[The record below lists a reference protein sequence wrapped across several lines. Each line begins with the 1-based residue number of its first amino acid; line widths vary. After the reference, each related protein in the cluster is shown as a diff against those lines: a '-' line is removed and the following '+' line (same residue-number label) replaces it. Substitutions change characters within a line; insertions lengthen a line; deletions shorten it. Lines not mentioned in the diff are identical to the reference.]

1 MNIYIGVD
9 GGCTKTSLVA
19 VGPDGEVLGG
29 ITGEGI
35 NFNSIG
41 MQRARDNLSAPVKA
55 LIRQVGADGYE
66 TIFIGMSALYNN
78 PDKKLLDEFCSDAFP
93 VERVVMCSD
102 IVAALYGLT
111 LGAPGVMTV
120 SGTGMM
126 GAAIDSGGK
135 LVYSGGWGYLLND
148 EGSCYS
154 IGLKGIMAA
163 LRDIEGIGAPTIL
176 TGRLLEFYK
185 VSDSREFLE
194 YLYSSEVPAR
204 VIAYFATEV
213 LSAYKKKDT
222 SARAIIGETVKI
234 LVTHTVKLIN
244 SVNTNAGSLR
254 VGVYGDL
261 FEKNEDILNLFKKKL
276 YRTHPEIKIEIPSV
290 PPEAG
295 AVIYGLMR
303 QRPGGYKDI
312 INKLASYYIV

>member
-1 MNIYIGVD
+1 M
-9 GGCTKTSLVA
+9 
-19 VGPDGEVLGG
+19 
-29 ITGEGI
+29 
-35 NFNSIG
+35 
-41 MQRARDNLSAPVKA
+41 
-55 LIRQVGADGYE
+55 
-66 TIFIGMSALYNN
+66 
-78 PDKKLLDEFCSDAFP
+78 
-93 VERVVMCSD
+93 
-102 IVAALYGLT
+102 
-111 LGAPGVMTV
+111 
-120 SGTGMM
+120 
-126 GAAIDSGGK
+126 
-135 LVYSGGWGYLLND
+135 
-148 EGSCYS
+148 
-154 IGLKGIMAA
+154 
-163 LRDIEGIGAPTIL
+163 
-176 TGRLLEFYK
+176 
-185 VSDSREFLE
+185 SDSREFRI
-194 YLYSSEVPAR
+194 SVFKRGSAR